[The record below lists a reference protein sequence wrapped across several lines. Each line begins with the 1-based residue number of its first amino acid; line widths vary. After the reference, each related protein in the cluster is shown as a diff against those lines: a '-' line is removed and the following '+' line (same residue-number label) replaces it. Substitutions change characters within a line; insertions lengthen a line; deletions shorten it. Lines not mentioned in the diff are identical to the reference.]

1 MSTGTII
8 GIDFGTTSSEVAVF
22 RSGRAQV
29 LSTPEG
35 ERIIPSVVYLDE
47 EGRHFVG
54 QAAKNVALLHPER
67 TVLSA
72 KRELG
77 DPKRQATKRAAALAY
92 GLASREEGTIL
103 VYDLGGGTFDIS
115 ILHSGGGQAGRAA
128 DHPTRYRSD
137 PVHPG
142 EDRAGQD
149 GNPGVGGQGSRSYGL
164 KKD

>member
-35 ERIIPSVVYLDE
+35 ERIIPSAVYLDE

-67 TVLSA
+67 TVPSA

-77 DPKRQATKRAAALAY
+77 DPKRQATKRAAALATRGDVRLLVDVTPL
-92 GLASREEGTIL
+92 GLGVETADARMVTLVPRNSVLPAQVRELFTTVSDGQRAAAGTPDIA
-103 VYDLGGGTFDIS
+103 VRFDI
-115 ILHSGGGQAGRAA
+115 
-128 DHPTRYRSD
+128 D
-137 PVHPG
+137 V
-142 EDRAGQD
+142 EDTFT
-149 GNPGVGGQGSRSYGL
+149 SR
-164 KKD
+164 

>member
-1 MSTGTII
+1 
-8 GIDFGTTSSEVAVF
+8 VAVF

-77 DPKRQATKRAAALAY
+77 DPKRQATKRAAALAKRG
-92 GLASREEGTIL
+92 GLPWWTLLPWGWGWRP
-103 VYDLGGGTFDIS
+103 
-115 ILHSGGGQAGRAA
+115 
-128 DHPTRYRSD
+128 PT
-137 PVHPG
+137 PG
-142 EDRAGQD
+142 W
-149 GNPGVGGQGSRSYGL
+149 
-164 KKD
+164 